1 MLVRDVSADV
11 WAESLC
17 GLPSDQHPY
26 AACRRISAGSSE
38 VMIGLER
45 PARSVVAR
53 HPRRHGPLAIF
64 LFPGLRKNQSIWRSN
79 FNSLGEPPG

>member
-38 VMIGLER
+38 VTIGLEGL
-45 PARSVVAR
+45 ARSVVAR

-64 LFPGLRKNQSIWRSN
+64 LSRLKEESIN
-79 FNSLGEPPG
+79 MAEQYQQLG

>member
-38 VMIGLER
+38 VTIGLEGL
-45 PARSVVAR
+45 ARSVVAR
-53 HPRRHGPLAIF
+53 HRVAMGRWRSS
-64 LFPGLRKNQSIWRSN
+64 FPGLRKNQSIWRSN